1 MQLARLRSIG
11 FVICHAGN
19 SICVNV
25 LTEIVT
31 NLHPEEEDDDTESY
45 CEENENKPAK
55 RLRRLNQ
62 HVDETA
68 VP

>member
-1 MQLARLRSIG
+1 MVPETRVYL
-11 FVICHAGN
+11 
-19 SICVNV
+19 CVNV